1 MNTRLDLIHAVYFHT
16 HPMYTSADKSQ
27 PGSKQTT
34 PQLQSYDA
42 VQGLDQDTLDEI
54 SDFIM
59 SIPEME
65 DTTSDGTDILPDYLR
80 LQPEPA
86 VTPSSFENEVQQW
99 HQFLVQAAQSI
110 APSYEGSLAYA
121 CGLAAGLHLATT
133 SAIMPHPV
141 RLQVQTQELFNA
153 MAALPDEAWDSF
165 CMLHIRM

>member
-16 HPMYTSADKSQ
+16 SPMYTSADKSQ
-27 PGSKQTT
+27 PGSKQNT
-34 PQLQSYDA
+34 PQLQPYDA
-42 VQGLDQDTLDEI
+42 VEGLNQDTLDEI

-65 DTTSDGTDILPDYLR
+65 DTTTDAADILPDYLR
-80 LQPEPA
+80 LQPEPVIA
-86 VTPSSFENEVQQW
+86 PSSFENEVQQW
-99 HQFLVQAAQSI
+99 NQFLIQAAHSI

-121 CGLAAGLHLATT
+121 CGLAAALHLATT

-141 RLQVQTQELFNA
+141 RLQAQTQELFNA

-165 CMLHIRM
+165 CMLHVRM